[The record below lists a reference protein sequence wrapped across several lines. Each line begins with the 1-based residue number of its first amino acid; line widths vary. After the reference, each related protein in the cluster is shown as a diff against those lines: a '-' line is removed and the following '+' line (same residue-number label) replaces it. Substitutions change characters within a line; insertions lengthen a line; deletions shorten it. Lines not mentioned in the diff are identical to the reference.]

1 MPAVT
6 FSNNPVAI
14 TWPITRGDD
23 ETLPLQ
29 FADPGGYTI
38 TRGSDGYETATV
50 SDPFDLTGRT
60 YSGSVSATRGGTVL
74 TTLAVTV
81 TSAATGELTL
91 ALSDAQT
98 DALTG
103 ARYVFDLVEN
113 AGTSSETTVI
123 VGTLLVSGRATA

>member
-23 ETLPLQ
+23 ESLPLQ

-60 YSGSVSATRGGTVL
+60 YSGSVSATRGGAVV
-74 TTLAVTV
+74 TTLTVTV

-91 ALSDAQT
+91 ALSDTQT

-113 AGTSSETTVI
+113 AGTSSETTVV

>member
-23 ETLPLQ
+23 ESLPLQ

-74 TTLAVTV
+74 TTLTVTV

-91 ALSDAQT
+91 ALSDTQT

-113 AGTSSETTVI
+113 PGTSSETTVV

>member
-60 YSGSVSATRGGTVL
+60 YSGSVSATRGGTVV
-74 TTLAVTV
+74 TTLTVTV

-91 ALSDAQT
+91 ALSDTQT

-113 AGTSSETTVI
+113 AGTSSETTVV